1 MVLYRPIWRIRV
13 YIGRYTANATSGVGL
28 ELFIERIDSSG
39 IITGRIW
46 GRDRLTRSPDMW
58 KKWIVVFDP
67 TLAFGQ
73 SISSENET
81 MRAVAA
87 GKVQI
92 TGSTLTLHFS
102 NGYIYQL
109 TWNGNGF
116 EGSTYRNG
124 KVDREH
130 IIFQKSSF

>member
-39 IITGRIW
+39 TITGKIW
-46 GRDRLTRSPDMW
+46 GRDRLTRSPDMC

-67 TLAFGQ
+67 TLEFGQ

-87 GKVQI
+87 GKAQI